1 MLRFISAPILAIV
14 YSFGY
19 PEFHTLRNDPP
30 YIFGFILA
38 YIIIIAVLFSLVF
51 PRYLDIFIL
60 PKRRL
65 DGAKLVTLNI
75 LENLVDA
82 KILEKI
88 KKGVLTDI

>member
-1 MLRFISAPILAIV
+1 MLRFISAPILAII

-38 YIIIIAVLFSLVF
+38 HIIIITVLSSLVF
-51 PRYLDIFIL
+51 PRYLDVFIL
-60 PKRRL
+60 PERRL
-65 DGAKLVTLNI
+65 DGAKPVAPNV

-82 KILEKI
+82 KILEKTE
-88 KKGVLTDI
+88 KGVSTDI